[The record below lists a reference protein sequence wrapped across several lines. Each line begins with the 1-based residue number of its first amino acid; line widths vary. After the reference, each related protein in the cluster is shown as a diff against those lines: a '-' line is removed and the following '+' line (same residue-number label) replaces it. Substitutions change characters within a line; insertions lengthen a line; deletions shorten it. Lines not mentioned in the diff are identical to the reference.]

1 LMSGTILDPKMLAFL
16 MGLDDD
22 EYSYLEL
29 PCPFKAEN
37 RPIIYVKFGKMSYY
51 DKKETFKIAI
61 PVIKKILE
69 KNKDHK
75 GIIHS
80 GNYQFSDWIR
90 RNIKDDRLLI
100 HDSSTREKSL
110 VHHIESEFE
119 TVLVSP
125 SMMNGIDLKD
135 DLSRFQIIIKVPFPN
150 LQSSKVKRRLETKPE
165 WYNWKT
171 LIEMMQS
178 YGRSVRNEDDW
189 AETYVLDSC
198 FDQVIQKRV
207 PQYFR
212 DALKIKYLNK

>member
-1 LMSGTILDPKMLAFL
+1 
-16 MGLDDD
+16 
-22 EYSYLEL
+22 
-29 PCPFKAEN
+29 
-37 RPIIYVKFGKMSYY
+37 
-51 DKKETFKIAI
+51 
-61 PVIKKILE
+61 
-69 KNKDHK
+69 
-75 GIIHS
+75 
-80 GNYQFSDWIR
+80 
-90 RNIKDDRLLI
+90 
-100 HDSSTREKSL
+100 
-110 VHHIESEFE
+110 
-119 TVLVSP
+119 
-125 SMMNGIDLKD
+125 MNGIDLKD